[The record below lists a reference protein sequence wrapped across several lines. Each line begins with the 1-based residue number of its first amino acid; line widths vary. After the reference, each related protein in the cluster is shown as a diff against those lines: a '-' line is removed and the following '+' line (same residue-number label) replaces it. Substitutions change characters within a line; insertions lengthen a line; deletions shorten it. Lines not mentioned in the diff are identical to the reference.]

1 MPFLQIKDA
10 SFTTYVAKKKKK
22 IVIFAAVNEKATYDV
37 LQQTAQKIQKAGKQ
51 SAGACCDIVWSIWN
65 IAGSPTGLP
74 FFCP

>member
-10 SFTTYVAKKKKK
+10 SFTTYVARVSKKNNYICSSKRKGY
-22 IVIFAAVNEKATYDV
+22 YDV